1 MGAFAVKPK
10 KPETH
15 LQLLV
20 TLFLIFQKIRREGL
34 MAIEMDVERPRD
46 SALFT
51 AIAEFDDGNAVIYTV
66 MCDALRLIVG
76 GNLETGWMTRYL
88 ASARK
93 TSDLSKKQESL
104 FDALESSI
112 LAILDGINPS
122 VAVEFG
128 RQCIPANLKPSFN
141 EFEDYLRDLR
151 QRKDSG
157 MTSEETDASLV
168 RFFAGIDTKADKE

>member
-1 MGAFAVKPK
+1 MAMLSIKPQ
-10 KPETH
+10 KPEAH

-34 MAIEMDVERPRD
+34 MSIEMDIERPAD

-51 AIAEFDDGNAVIYTV
+51 TIAEFDDGNAPIYTV
-66 MCDALRLIVG
+66 LCDALRLMVG
-76 GNLETGWMTRYL
+76 GNLDTGRMARYL
-88 ASARK
+88 TSARK

-104 FDALESSI
+104 FDALESTI
-112 LAILDGINPS
+112 LAILYGCAPS

-141 EFEDYLRDLR
+141 EFEDYLRILR
-151 QRKDSG
+151 RRKDSV
-157 MTSEETDASLV
+157 MKPEETRRNRCKPSALLCRD
-168 RFFAGIDTKADKE
+168 

>member
-1 MGAFAVKPK
+1 MGAFAGKPK
-10 KPETH
+10 KPEAH

-20 TLFLIFQKIRREGL
+20 TLFLIFQKSRREGL
-34 MAIEMDVERPRD
+34 MDIETDVERPKD
-46 SALFT
+46 STLFT

-66 MCDALRLIVG
+66 LCDALRLILTGNMDTG
-76 GNLETGWMTRYL
+76 GMTRYL

-112 LAILDGINPS
+112 LAILAGCAPS
-122 VAVEFG
+122 IAVEFG

-141 EFEDYLRDLR
+141 EFEDYLRALR
-151 QRKDSG
+151 QRKDSV

-168 RFFAGIDTKADKE
+168 SFFAGIDSKAGKE